1 MRADP
6 IYYNTVVQALNTAMN
21 NSNNLAAQLSSG
33 LRVGSLS
40 DDPVAAAQSLR
51 LGSQITQA
59 DTYVQT
65 ASGVASRLQAVDSAL
80 GEVVSKMTSAIS
92 LAVGAANGTLN
103 GSNLQAIAQQVTS
116 IRDNILS
123 LANSSYQGTYLFAGS
138 QGKTEPFNL
147 DTSTTPATVNYSGDN
162 NVQTIETPG
171 GQKIQTSL
179 PGTTIFGTGNTGVL
193 GALNQL
199 ISDLTSGA
207 PTANISADSSALTD
221 AMTALSTQRSVLN
234 NSLNTVQSTSTY
246 AQTQEAQMKAQQSA
260 LVAADPA
267 RIATDLKANQTQ
279 YQALLSVVT
288 VLQQTN
294 LFDYLK

>member
-6 IYYNTVVQALNTAMN
+6 TYYNTVVQALNTAMG

-33 LRVGSLS
+33 LRVGSLA
-40 DDPVAAAQSLR
+40 DDPTAVTQSLQ
-51 LGSQITQA
+51 LGSHISRI

-65 ASGVASRLQAVDSAL
+65 ASGVASRMQAMDSAL
-80 GEVVSKMTSAIS
+80 GEVVSKVTSAIT
-92 LAVGAANGTLN
+92 LAIGAANGTLN

-116 IRDNILS
+116 IRDNVLS

-138 QGKTEPFNL
+138 QGKTTPFSM
-147 DTSTTPATVNYSGDN
+147 DATTTPAAVNYSGDGK
-162 NVQTIETPG
+162 VQTIVTPG
-171 GQKIQTSL
+171 GQQIQISL
-179 PGTTIFGTGNTGVL
+179 PGTTVFGSGSTGILAVM
-193 GALNQL
+193 NQL
-199 ISDLTSGA
+199 IADLTSGA

-221 AMTALSTQRSVLN
+221 ALANVSTQRSFLN

-246 AQTQEAQMKAQQSA
+246 AQTQEAQIKVQQSA
-260 LVAADPA
+260 LVASDPA
-267 RIATDLKANQTQ
+267 KIATDLKANQTQ

>member
-6 IYYNTVVQALNTAMN
+6 TYYSTVVQALNTAMN

-51 LGSQITQA
+51 LGSQITQV

-65 ASGVASRLQAVDSAL
+65 ASAVASRLQAMDSAL
-80 GEVVSKMTSAIS
+80 GEAVTQMTTAVS

-103 GSNLQAIAQQVTS
+103 GSNLKTVAQQVTS

-138 QGKTEPFNL
+138 QGKTAPFSL
-147 DTSTTPATVNYSGDN
+147 DSSTTPAAVNYVGDN
-162 NVQTIETPG
+162 KVQTIETPG
-171 GQKIQTSL
+171 GQKIQISL
-179 PGTTIFGTGNTGVL
+179 PGTTIFGTGSTGVL
-193 GALNQL
+193 GVLNQL
-199 ISDLTSGA
+199 ITDLTSGA
-207 PTANISADSSALTD
+207 PTASISADSSALTD
-221 AMTALSTQRSVLN
+221 AMTGLSTQRSILS

-246 AQTQEAQMKAQQSA
+246 AQTQEAQLKAQQGT
-260 LVAADPA
+260 LVSSDPTK
-267 RIATDLKANQTQ
+267 IATDLKADQTQ
-279 YQALLSVVT
+279 YQALLNVVT
-288 VLQQTN
+288 ILQKQN
-294 LFDYLK
+294 LFDYL